1 MSPVDHPE
9 PALLPRATRASRA
22 TRALL
27 IAALAVALGACFP
40 GNRIQWGGGD
50 NRPGLKT
57 VQAKEEPITLVA
69 VDGTRC
75 QVSTAKFQET
85 KIGDRVWCGWRD
97 FGGEPR
103 PGKPGGI
110 GTPGGVAT
118 PGGIG
123 GALPDAEA

>member
-1 MSPVDHPE
+1 MSPVDHPGL
-9 PALLPRATRASRA
+9 ALHPCASRA
-22 TRALL
+22 TRALI
-27 IAALAVALGACFP
+27 IAALALALAACVP
-40 GNRIQWGGGD
+40 GIQWGGGD

-69 VDGTRC
+69 VDGSRC

-97 FGGEPR
+97 FGDEPR
-103 PGKPGGI
+103 PG
-110 GTPGGVAT
+110 T

-123 GALPDAEA
+123 GIGGAMPDA